1 MPPWNVRLKAR
12 CLVLLAFLLA
22 AATLQHEELGRILF
36 YNPPVSFEHDL
47 AAQQH
52 P

>member
-1 MPPWNVRLKAR
+1 MLRPQFFQDLRHSEDLMQ
-12 CLVLLAFLLA
+12 C
-22 AATLQHEELGRILF
+22 ESCGRILF